1 MKRATVGFFG
11 TIIACF
17 SGIFLLAFVFEV
29 LGRIPTRLSTNRARK
44 YVYSIAGY
52 NLSESV
58 TLIYAKRYWA
68 QDQDPMTVC
77 SIFKLSHRELIQ
89 LKRSNLFTYR
99 SKDLNSTIPVKKGC
113 YTFRTHETGVF
124 TKHTQSGDLQRGYSL
139 HINEASKLAMFE
151 LYVYD

>member
-1 MKRATVGFFG
+1 MKRATVGFLG

-17 SGIFLLAFVFEV
+17 SGVFLIAFIFEV
-29 LGRIPTRLSTNRARK
+29 LGIIPTGLSTNRARK

-52 NLSESV
+52 DLSESV
-58 TLIYAKRYWA
+58 KLIHAKRYWA

-77 SIFKLSHRELIQ
+77 SVFKLSRRELIQ

-99 SKDLNSTIPVKKGC
+99 GKDLSNTIPVKKGC
-113 YTFRTHETGVF
+113 YTFQTHETAVF
-124 TKHTQSGDLQRGYSL
+124 TKHTQSGDLQRGYSV
-139 HINEASKLAMFE
+139 HINEASNLAMFE